1 MTKTEVQRA
10 IGYSRVSTTEERQGA
25 GLTGQRR
32 AIERYAA
39 AKGWSVE
46 LAQDEASGST
56 VAARPALQEA
66 LRRLAAHE
74 TDCLIVS
81 KLDRLS
87 RSLVDFAD
95 IVRRAER
102 EGWVLVVLDPELDM
116 SQASG
121 RAMAG
126 MLSVFAEF
134 EREMIRERIKSA
146 LSVKRSQ
153 GVKLGRPEA
162 LAGHLPMLQARRA
175 QGASLGDIRREL
187 RGLGVSASLSV
198 ISRTL
203 SRHAA

>member
-1 MTKTEVQRA
+1 M
-10 IGYSRVSTTEERQGA
+10 
-25 GLTGQRR
+25 TGQRR
-32 AIERYAA
+32 AIERYA
-39 AKGWSVE
+39 KDRGWSVE

-56 VAARPALQEA
+56 VEARPALQEA
-66 LRRLAAHE
+66 LRRLAVHE
-74 TDCLIVS
+74 ADCLIVS

-116 SQASG
+116 SQPSG

-134 EREMIRERIKSA
+134 EREMIRERIRSA

-153 GVKLGRPEA
+153 GVKLGRHEV
-162 LAGHLPMLQARRA
+162 LAAHVPMLQARRA

-187 RGLGVSASLSV
+187 RGLGVNASLSV

-203 SRHAA
+203 SRHTRAA